1 MAVPAPADKR
11 FRRAHVTPVRRR
23 RAWSRRGW
31 RLLRATLIFAATAY
45 AGYLVV
51 GLVLGAPVLRIDRIV
66 VRGNERLSMGE
77 VQALVGSFRG
87 ESILLADLDAGRQK
101 LITSPWVGDAALR
114 RILPS
119 TIEVVVS
126 ERSPVGLG
134 RLGGQLYLMDRRGT
148 IIDEYGPKFAALDLP
163 IINGLWA
170 APRGARPVVDKARAD
185 LAARLIE
192 EVSARAELA
201 QRISQI
207 DVRDGDDAVI
217 MLSGDSAAIHLGNQ
231 QFLERLES
239 YIELAPALYAHVP
252 EIDYVDLRFGSRVY
266 VRPAE
271 SGRGSLVERP
281 AAAAPPEQENDP

>member
-11 FRRAHVTPVRRR
+11 FRRARVTPVRRR
-23 RAWSRRGW
+23 RAWSRRGG
-31 RLLRATLIFAATAY
+31 RLLRAALVFAATAY
-45 AGYLVV
+45 AGYRVV

-114 RILPS
+114 RVLPS

-148 IIDEYGPKFAALDLP
+148 IIDEYGPQFAALDLP
-163 IINGLWA
+163 IIDGLWA
-170 APRGARPVVDKARAD
+170 APRGARPVVDEARAD

-252 EIDYVDLRFGSRVY
+252 EIDYVDLRFDAHVY
-266 VRPAE
+266 VRPAG
-271 SGRGSLVERP
+271 SGRGSFVERP
-281 AAAAPPEQENDP
+281 AAATPPEQENDP

>member
-1 MAVPAPADKR
+1 MAVPAPDKR
-11 FRRAHVTPVRRR
+11 FRRAHVRPVRRR
-23 RAWSRRGW
+23 HAWSRRGG
-31 RLLRATLIFAATAY
+31 RLLRAALIFVATAY
-45 AGYLVV
+45 AGYRVV
-51 GLVLGAPVLRIDRIV
+51 GLILGAPVLRVDRIV

-101 LITSPWVGDAALR
+101 LIASPWVGDAALR

-126 ERSPVGLG
+126 ERSPVGVG
-134 RLGGQLYLMDRRGT
+134 RLGGQLYLMDGRGT
-148 IIDEYGPKFAALDLP
+148 IIEEYGPQFAALDLP
-163 IINGLWA
+163 IIDGLWA
-170 APRGARPVVDKARAD
+170 APRGARPVVDEARAD

-217 MLSGDSAAIHLGNQ
+217 ILSGDSAAIHLGNQ

-252 EIDYVDLRFGSRVY
+252 EIDYVDLRFDAHVY
-266 VRPAE
+266 VRPAG
-271 SGRGSLVERP
+271 SGRGSFVERP
-281 AAAAPPEQENDP
+281 AAATPPEQENDP